1 MQHISAWGEEL
12 RVANIHTRGSHW
24 SRIEWFDMDSNNCK
38 KIEHWER
45 IFFVM
50 IWGWL
55 HSIKNS
61 FLLTRR
67 AHSRRNER
75 LNAHINAFGDYHRVL
90 HQLRLL
96 SFSPQHKSAFWQRRS
111 RWKGSQ
117 GWEMTLFLHLSSSKT
132 TTAIIDY
139 KSFNF
144 VSFAFEWMTFCALM
158 ALFSCSRIYN

>member
-12 RVANIHTRGSHW
+12 RVANIYTHEILTEAELSGLTWKVITAKKS
-24 SRIEWFDMDSNNCK
+24 SIESAF
-38 KIEHWER
+38 
-45 IFFVM
+45 FFVM

-55 HSIKNS
+55 HSALLNIKSS

-75 LNAHINAFGDYHRVL
+75 LNAHINAFGDYHHVL

-96 SFSPQHKSAFWQRRS
+96 SFSPQHKSAFWQRRI

-117 GWEMTLFLHLSSSKT
+117 GWEMTLFLPHPQP
-132 TTAIIDY
+132 TTAQRTY
-139 KSFNF
+139 YR
-144 VSFAFEWMTFCALM
+144 L
-158 ALFSCSRIYN
+158 